1 VKDKPLGAVGAV
13 ITLLLLLVGIFANYL
28 APYGMNQSTSSLLA
42 APSVM
47 HWFGTDNIGRDVLS
61 RVIYG
66 ARISVIVGLAGSS
79 LAVMTSVIIGMVSGY
94 IGGAFD
100 LVLQRIVDAWMCIP
114 ALIISIVLISIIGP
128 GMWQVTLVVGLNL
141 GVASSRIIRG
151 ATMSIKENLYL
162 QAAKATG
169 CSTPR
174 ILIHHVLPNIM
185 APIIILFSTVMP
197 TVILVEASLSFL
209 GFGIPPPAATWGGM
223 LSGAGRTF
231 MLQAP
236 WIVVWPG
243 LALSIVVYAVNMF
256 GDALRDLLDPRLMGG
271 SGRYGVKV
279 KK

>member
-1 VKDKPLGAVGAV
+1 
-13 ITLLLLLVGIFANYL
+13 
-28 APYGMNQSTSSLLA
+28 
-42 APSVM
+42 
-47 HWFGTDNIGRDVLS
+47 
-61 RVIYG
+61 
-66 ARISVIVGLAGSS
+66 
-79 LAVMTSVIIGMVSGY
+79 
-94 IGGAFD
+94 
-100 LVLQRIVDAWMCIP
+100 
-114 ALIISIVLISIIGP
+114 
-128 GMWQVTLVVGLNL
+128 
-141 GVASSRIIRG
+141 
-151 ATMSIKENLYL
+151 
-162 QAAKATG
+162 
-169 CSTPR
+169 
-174 ILIHHVLPNIM
+174 M

-279 KK
+279 KKIVY